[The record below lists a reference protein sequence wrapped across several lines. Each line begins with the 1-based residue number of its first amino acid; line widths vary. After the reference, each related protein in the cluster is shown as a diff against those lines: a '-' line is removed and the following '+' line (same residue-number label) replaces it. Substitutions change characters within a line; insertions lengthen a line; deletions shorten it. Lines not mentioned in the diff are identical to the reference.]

1 MLKPLDE
8 AKLHHTLQ
16 RIFAS
21 LETKGRFFLL
31 EIENSQN
38 RERPIPKGLG
48 LGIPNMR
55 AIAEKYNGT
64 FRTESTEDRFL
75 RERLTKR

>member
-1 MLKPLDE
+1 M
-8 AKLHHTLQ
+8 
-16 RIFAS
+16 
-21 LETKGRFFLL
+21 

-64 FRTESTEDRFL
+64 FRIESTEDRFL